1 VTAASPTPG
10 QRPFARVGD
19 GKHSLARLETA
30 MWWLEIDEAEVFDLI
45 ADHALVAF
53 NLARP
58 GVERRLPGI
67 WSRSLLEYPSLP
79 CRAATSH
86 YAPQTYPSAQT
97 PSVLAAPKRLPS
109 GGLVAP
115 KLASA
120 SEVGMA
126 QQHST
131 AEVLID
137 LFPPSGRDL
146 RFAEVLFALGIKR
159 RLLHVLLEASLL
171 TAVPGTGDKVSKAP
185 TITRA
190 SLVDFLT
197 TRRM

>member
-1 VTAASPTPG
+1 MTTAPPTPG
-10 QRPFARVGD
+10 LRPFERVGD

-67 WSRSLLEYPSLP
+67 WSRSLLEYPQLACPAVARQSEF
-79 CRAATSH
+79 R
-86 YAPQTYPSAQT
+86 TYPPAQ
-97 PSVLAAPKRLPS
+97 LA
-109 GGLVAP
+109 GGLATP
-115 KLASA
+115 KLALA
-120 SEVGMA
+120 SEGGRVRE
-126 QQHST
+126 HST
-131 AEVLID
+131 TEVLSD

-146 RFAEVLFALGIKR
+146 RFSEVLFALGIKR

-171 TAVPGTGDKVSKAP
+171 AAVPGTGDKVSKAP
-185 TITRA
+185 VITRA

-197 TRRM
+197 ARRM

>member
-1 VTAASPTPG
+1 MTIASPTPG
-10 QRPFARVGD
+10 LRPFDRVGD

-67 WSRSLLEYPSLP
+67 WSRSLLEYPQPP
-79 CRAATSH
+79 CHAGTCLCNA
-86 YAPQTYPSAQT
+86 QTYPSAQRACG
-97 PSVLAAPKRLPS
+97 LAAPQFT
-109 GGLVAP
+109 
-115 KLASA
+115 SA
-120 SEVGMA
+120 SEGGRSHE
-126 QQHST
+126 HST
-131 AEVLID
+131 AEVLGD
-137 LFPPSGRDL
+137 LFPLAGRDL
-146 RFAEVLFALGIKR
+146 RFGEVLFALGIKR

-171 TAVPGTGDKVSKAP
+171 AAVPGTGDKVSKAP

-197 TRRM
+197 ARRM